1 MLLPFRLQRY
11 YIFSIYASPFAKKRP
26 KAGCF
31 SADSVST
38 IRQRTCF
45 FSCTSRSTQS
55 SFVLARMR
63 RNVAGHLCFPRPS
76 QRGGGYRYAKS
87 GKSAC
92 DWNYRF
98 VWCERRC
105 AICRDSVLLFQGHPH
120 ALYLQIC
127 RRLFYRVP

>member
-1 MLLPFRLQRY
+1 MLLSFCLQRY

-26 KAGCF
+26 KAGYF

-63 RNVAGHLCFPRPS
+63 RNVAGHLCFPRLS
-76 QRGGGYRYAKS
+76 QRAGDIGMQKAVSPLVIGITALY
-87 GKSAC
+87 G
-92 DWNYRF
+92 
-98 VWCERRC
+98 ERRC